1 METKT
6 EWIKYCEYMCIHYN
20 ELTSKVN
27 TLKVSRGEGECLFKY
42 EIMLFLMQL

>member
-1 METKT
+1 
-6 EWIKYCEYMCIHYN
+6 MCIHYN